1 MTRKGAI
8 QAMVIITAA
17 FPQDIPEATLELYVA
32 SLEDIPDEAVME
44 ACRKIVLSSRFLPR
58 IAEIR
63 EQAVRIA
70 DPHLLPPTEAQAW
83 SEVQRAIE
91 TGGRHGQV
99 VWSHPA
105 ISEAIKGMGGFRQV
119 CDSTADTNRFRWAK
133 VYRDIHQTKTR
144 EVLESNIKVVRGI
157 GGTQAAKEITDSA
170 QAHTA

>member
-32 SLEDIPDEAVME
+32 SLEDIPDEATME
-44 ACRKIVLSSRFLPR
+44 ACRRIVRSSRFLPR

-63 EQAVRIA
+63 EQAIRIA
-70 DPHLLPPTEAQAW
+70 DPHLLPPNEAEAW

-91 TGGRHGQV
+91 SVGRHGQA

-105 ISEAIKGMGGFRQV
+105 IREAVKGMGGFRQV
-119 CDSTADTNRFRWAK
+119 CDSTADTNRFRWSK
-133 VYRDIHQTKTR
+133 VYRDIHLAQTR
-144 EVLESNIKVVRGI
+144 QVLESDIKVLRSL
-157 GGTQAAKEITDSA
+157 GGTQAPKEITDST
-170 QAHTA
+170 QAHAS